1 MIYQVSGNLI
11 AKHKDFVVIEVSG
24 IGFKITSTT
33 NTINTIKLEQKIL
46 LHTYLHVRED
56 ALDLYGFHSTLE
68 REVYLLLIGISG
80 IGPKLAITILSGIL
94 PDELKD
100 KIISGDI
107 ASLTSIPGVG
117 AKTAKRIIVELK
129 DKFTKIEEGS
139 LGFSDKLNSKLYDDA
154 LNALL
159 SLGYSSQ
166 QSKQVLDH
174 IANGKDDNNQNIETI
189 IKAALK
195 RLNA

>member
-1 MIYQVSGNLI
+1 MIYQVNGNPI
-11 AKHKDFVVIEVSG
+11 AKHKDFVVIEISG
-24 IGFKITSTT
+24 IGYKIKSTT

-68 REVYLLLIGISG
+68 REVFLLLIGISG

-174 IANGKDDNNQNIETI
+174 IANGKDDNKKNIETI
-189 IKAALK
+189 IKTALK

>member
-1 MIYQVSGNLI
+1 MIYQISGNLI

-24 IGFKITSTT
+24 IGFKITSTI

-68 REVYLLLIGISG
+68 REVFLLLIGISG

-154 LNALL
+154 LNALV

-174 IANGKDDNNQNIETI
+174 IANGKDDNKQNIETI
-189 IKAALK
+189 IKTALK

>member
-11 AKHKDFVVIEVSG
+11 TKHKDFVVIEVSG

-33 NTINTIKLEQKIL
+33 NTINTIKPAQKIL

-56 ALDLYGFHSTLE
+56 ALNLYGFHSTLE
-68 REVYLLLIGISG
+68 REVFLLLIGISG

-107 ASLTSIPGVG
+107 GSLTSIPGVG

-154 LNALL
+154 LNALS
-159 SLGYSSQ
+159 SLGYSPQ
-166 QSKQVLDH
+166 QSKQVLNH
-174 IANGKDDNNQNIETI
+174 IANGKDDNKHNIESI

>member
-68 REVYLLLIGISG
+68 REVFLLLIGISG

-174 IANGKDDNNQNIETI
+174 IANGKDDNKQNIETI
-189 IKAALK
+189 IKTALK

>member
-1 MIYQVSGNLI
+1 MIYQVNGNLI
-11 AKHKDFVVIEVSG
+11 TKHKDFVVIEVSG
-24 IGFKITSTT
+24 IGLKITCTA
-33 NTINTIKLEQKIL
+33 NTINTISLKQKIL

-56 ALDLYGFHSTLE
+56 ALDLYGFYSTLE
-68 REVYLLLIGISG
+68 REVFLLLIGISG
-80 IGPKLAITILSGIL
+80 IGPKLAINILSGIL

-107 ASLTSIPGVG
+107 GSLTSIPGVG

-154 LNALL
+154 LNALS

-166 QSKQVLDH
+166 QSKRVLDR
-174 IANGKDDNNQNIETI
+174 IANGKNDNKHDIESI

-195 RLNA
+195 RLNT

>member
-1 MIYQVSGNLI
+1 MIYQISGNLI

-56 ALDLYGFHSTLE
+56 ALDLYGFHSTPE
-68 REVYLLLIGISG
+68 REVFLLLIGISG

-174 IANGKDDNNQNIETI
+174 IANGKDDNKRNIETI
-189 IKAALK
+189 IKTALK

>member
-33 NTINTIKLEQKIL
+33 NTINMIKLEQKIL

-68 REVYLLLIGISG
+68 REVFLLLIGISG

-117 AKTAKRIIVELK
+117 AKTAKRIIIELK

-174 IANGKDDNNQNIETI
+174 IANGKDDNKQNIETI
-189 IKAALK
+189 IKTALK

>member
-56 ALDLYGFHSTLE
+56 TLDLYGFHSTLE
-68 REVYLLLIGISG
+68 REVFLLLIGISG

-154 LNALL
+154 LNALS
-159 SLGYSSQ
+159 SLGYSPQ
-166 QSKQVLDH
+166 QSKQVLDR
-174 IANGKDDNNQNIETI
+174 IANGKDDNKHNIESI

>member
-1 MIYQVSGNLI
+1 MIYQVIGNLI
-11 AKHKDFVVIEVSG
+11 AKHKDFIVIEVSG

-56 ALDLYGFHSTLE
+56 TLDLYGFHSTLE
-68 REVYLLLIGISG
+68 REVFLLLIGISG

-129 DKFTKIEEGS
+129 DKFIKTEEGS

-174 IANGKDDNNQNIETI
+174 IANGKDDNKKNIETI
-189 IKAALK
+189 IKTALK

>member
-1 MIYQVSGNLI
+1 MIYQISGNLI

-56 ALDLYGFHSTLE
+56 ALDLYGFHSTPE
-68 REVYLLLIGISG
+68 REVFLLLIGISG

-154 LNALL
+154 LNALV

-189 IKAALK
+189 IKTALK

>member
-24 IGFKITSTT
+24 IGYAIKSTT

-46 LHTYLHVRED
+46 LHTYLNVRED

-68 REVYLLLIGISG
+68 REVFLLLIGISG

-139 LGFSDKLNSKLYDDA
+139 LGFSDKLNSKLYDDT

-174 IANGKDDNNQNIETI
+174 IANGKDDNKRNIETI

>member
-1 MIYQVSGNLI
+1 M
-11 AKHKDFVVIEVSG
+11 
-24 IGFKITSTT
+24 
-33 NTINTIKLEQKIL
+33 IKLEQKIL

-68 REVYLLLIGISG
+68 REVFLLLIGISG

-174 IANGKDDNNQNIETI
+174 IANGKDDNKQNIETI
-189 IKAALK
+189 IKTALK

>member
-68 REVYLLLIGISG
+68 REVFLLLIGISG

-117 AKTAKRIIVELK
+117 TKTAKRIIVELK

-174 IANGKDDNNQNIETI
+174 IANGKDDNKRNIETI

>member
-1 MIYQVSGNLI
+1 MIYQVIGNLI

-68 REVYLLLIGISG
+68 REVFLLLIGISG

-94 PDELKD
+94 PDELRD

-139 LGFSDKLNSKLYDDA
+139 LGFSDTLNSKLYDDA

-174 IANGKDDNNQNIETI
+174 IANGKDDNKKNIETI
-189 IKAALK
+189 IKTALK

>member
-68 REVYLLLIGISG
+68 REVFLLLIGISG

-154 LNALL
+154 LNALV

-174 IANGKDDNNQNIETI
+174 IANGKDDNKQNIETI
-189 IKAALK
+189 IKTALK

>member
-56 ALDLYGFHSTLE
+56 TLDLYGFHSTLE
-68 REVYLLLIGISG
+68 REVFLLLIGISG

-129 DKFTKIEEGS
+129 DKFTKIEEAS

-154 LNALL
+154 LNALS
-159 SLGYSSQ
+159 SLGYSLQ
-166 QSKQVLDH
+166 QSKRVLDR
-174 IANGKDDNNQNIETI
+174 IANGKDDNKHTIESI

-195 RLNA
+195 RLNT

>member
-33 NTINTIKLEQKIL
+33 NTINMIKLEQKIL

-68 REVYLLLIGISG
+68 REVFLLLIGISG

-117 AKTAKRIIVELK
+117 TKTAKRIIVELK

-174 IANGKDDNNQNIETI
+174 IANGKDDNKQNIETI
-189 IKAALK
+189 IKTALK

>member
-33 NTINTIKLEQKIL
+33 NTINMIKLEQKIL

-56 ALDLYGFHSTLE
+56 ALDLYGFHSPLE
-68 REVYLLLIGISG
+68 REVFLLLIGISG

-174 IANGKDDNNQNIETI
+174 IANGKDDNKRNIETI

>member
-1 MIYQVSGNLI
+1 MIYQISGNLI

-33 NTINTIKLEQKIL
+33 NTINMIKLEKKIL

-56 ALDLYGFHSTLE
+56 ALDLYGFHSTPE
-68 REVYLLLIGISG
+68 REVFLLLIGISG

-154 LNALL
+154 LNALV

-174 IANGKDDNNQNIETI
+174 IANGKDDNKRNIETI
-189 IKAALK
+189 IKTALK

>member
-56 ALDLYGFHSTLE
+56 ALNLYGFHSTLE
-68 REVYLLLIGISG
+68 REVFLLLIGISG

-107 ASLTSIPGVG
+107 GSLTSIPGVG

-154 LNALL
+154 LNALS
-159 SLGYSSQ
+159 SLGYSPQ
-166 QSKQVLDH
+166 QSKQVLNH
-174 IANGKDDNNQNIETI
+174 IANGKDDNKHTIESI

>member
-1 MIYQVSGNLI
+1 MIYQVNGNLI

-33 NTINTIKLEQKIL
+33 NTINMIKLEQKIL

-56 ALDLYGFHSTLE
+56 ALDLYGFHSTPE
-68 REVYLLLIGISG
+68 REVFLLLIGISG

-174 IANGKDDNNQNIETI
+174 IANGKDDNKRNIETI

>member
-1 MIYQVSGNLI
+1 MIYQISGNLI

-33 NTINTIKLEQKIL
+33 NTINMIKLEKKIL

-68 REVYLLLIGISG
+68 REVFLLLIGISG

-154 LNALL
+154 LNAIL

-174 IANGKDDNNQNIETI
+174 IANGKDDNKQNIETI
-189 IKAALK
+189 IKTALK

>member
-68 REVYLLLIGISG
+68 REVFLLLIGISG

-117 AKTAKRIIVELK
+117 TKTAKRIIVELK

-174 IANGKDDNNQNIETI
+174 IANGKDDNKQNIETI
-189 IKAALK
+189 IKTALK

>member
-11 AKHKDFVVIEVSG
+11 TKHKDFVIIEVSG
-24 IGFKITSTT
+24 IGFKIVCTT
-33 NTINTIKLEQKIL
+33 NTINTIKLKQKIL

-56 ALDLYGFHSTLE
+56 ALDLYGFYSTLE
-68 REVYLLLIGISG
+68 REVFLLLIGISG
-80 IGPKLAITILSGIL
+80 IGPKLAITILGGIL

-100 KIISGDI
+100 KIISGDVG
-107 ASLTSIPGVG
+107 SLTSIPGVG

-154 LNALL
+154 LNALS
-159 SLGYSSQ
+159 SLGYSPQ
-166 QSKQVLDH
+166 QSKQVLNR
-174 IANGKDDNNQNIETI
+174 IANGKDDNKHNIESI

>member
-24 IGFKITSTT
+24 IGFKITSTI

-56 ALDLYGFHSTLE
+56 TLDLYGFHSTLE
-68 REVYLLLIGISG
+68 REVFLLLIGISG

-129 DKFTKIEEGS
+129 DKFTKIEEDS

-174 IANGKDDNNQNIETI
+174 IANGKDDNKKNIETI
-189 IKAALK
+189 IKTALK

>member
-1 MIYQVSGNLI
+1 MIYQINGNLI
-11 AKHKDFVVIEVSG
+11 TKHKDFVVIEVSG
-24 IGFKITSTT
+24 IGLKITCTA
-33 NTINTIKLEQKIL
+33 NTINTISLKQKIL

-56 ALDLYGFHSTLE
+56 ALDLYGFYSTLE
-68 REVYLLLIGISG
+68 REVFLLLIGISG
-80 IGPKLAITILSGIL
+80 IGPKLAINILSGIL

-107 ASLTSIPGVG
+107 GSLTSIPGVG

-174 IANGKDDNNQNIETI
+174 IANGKDDNKRNIETI

>member
-68 REVYLLLIGISG
+68 REVFLLLIGISG

-129 DKFTKIEEGS
+129 DKFTKIEEVS
-139 LGFSDKLNSKLYDDA
+139 LGFSYKLNSKLYDDA

-174 IANGKDDNNQNIETI
+174 IANGKDDNKQNIETI
-189 IKAALK
+189 IKTALK

>member
-56 ALDLYGFHSTLE
+56 ALNLYGFHSTLE
-68 REVYLLLIGISG
+68 REVFLLLIGISG

-174 IANGKDDNNQNIETI
+174 IANGQDDNKQNIETI
-189 IKAALK
+189 IKTALK

>member
-68 REVYLLLIGISG
+68 REVFLLLIGISG

-129 DKFTKIEEGS
+129 DKFTKIEEDS

-166 QSKQVLDH
+166 QSKQVLDR
-174 IANGKDDNNQNIETI
+174 IANGKDDNKQNIETI
-189 IKAALK
+189 IKTALK